1 MSAMDEVAAGGPL
14 GRLLYSL
21 KTLLATLVGLAHT
34 RLQLLSTEL
43 QEEIYR
49 AAGLLLW
56 ALVALLAGAMG
67 LLLASFV
74 LIVAYWDTHRLL
86 VSILVMS
93 GFLAMALAASG
104 MLVARIRSRP
114 PLLEE
119 TLAEL
124 ARDRQRLKANS

>member
-1 MSAMDEVAAGGPL
+1 MDQVTAGGPL

-21 KTLLATLVGLAHT
+21 KALLATFVGLTHT

-56 ALVALLAGAMG
+56 ALVALLAGALG
-67 LLLASFV
+67 LLFASFV

-86 VSILVMS
+86 VSILVMT
-93 GFLAMALAASG
+93 GFLVMALAATG
-104 MLVARIRSRP
+104 VLVARVRARP